1 MINLK
6 NKVIN
11 RDENLIN
18 NYLGFSWKGLIVFL
32 LPMIPN
38 IFYFLYPAPDGTG
51 YIANNHIVLDIL
63 EHGSQAIFILMLIFV
78 MSKQTSKI
86 QSPYVIGMAISLI
99 FYFVLWILYF
109 TGKANLIILLGMAI
123 LPVVYFILAE
133 IWLNNYLAII
143 PTVLFGVVHII
154 ITYINN

>member
-1 MINLK
+1 M
-6 NKVIN
+6 
-11 RDENLIN
+11 
-18 NYLGFSWKGLIVFL
+18 NYYFRFSWKGLIVFL

-38 IFYFLYPAPDGTG
+38 IFYFLLPAPEGIG
-51 YIANNHIVLDIL
+51 NIANNHIILDVM
-63 EHGSQAIFILMLIFV
+63 EHGSQAIFIFVLIFV

-86 QSPYVIGMAISLI
+86 QSPYTIGMATILI

-109 TGKANLIILLGMAI
+109 TGKANLIVLLGMAI

-143 PTVLFGVVHII
+143 PTVLFGIVHTI
-154 ITYINN
+154 ITNINY